1 MFTHTLQLEER
12 LVLLS
17 LAILLVHV
25 DGNVDSTESTRLRA
39 LRREMAL
46 PSDTEL
52 PEDPVGMLPQPF
64 SSMESRVR
72 VLLELLLIAAADDY
86 FDPRERDFIGNVA
99 EQVSIPSERLE
110 AMIGWTREHAQLMKA
125 AEQFWT

>member
-12 LVLLS
+12 HALLS

-25 DGNVDSTESTRLRA
+25 DGNVDSSESTRLRA

-52 PEDPVGMLPQPF
+52 PEDPLDLLPAPF
-64 SSMESRVR
+64 SSMESRAR

-86 FDPRERDFIGNVA
+86 FDPREREFIQDVA
-99 EQVSIPSERLE
+99 QKVSISSERLD
-110 AMIGWTREHAQLMKA
+110 AMIAWTRDHAALMRA
-125 AEQFWT
+125 AAQFWA